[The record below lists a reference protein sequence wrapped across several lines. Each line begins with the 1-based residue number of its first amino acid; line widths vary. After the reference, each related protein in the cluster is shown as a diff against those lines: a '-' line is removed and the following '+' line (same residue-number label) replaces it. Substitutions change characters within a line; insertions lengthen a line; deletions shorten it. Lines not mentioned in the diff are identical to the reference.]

1 MTTRSK
7 PTSFFVAAAIV
18 LLAIL
23 LFDIMGA
30 IIKHLGSQYPA
41 PQMSMYRN
49 LFGLLPTLLI
59 LWWSRE
65 WNNAGRPVVIRQWK
79 LALGRGGFVVL
90 AQMAY
95 YLALSRMEFATVT
108 TLAFAGP
115 LFVTA
120 LSIPMLGH
128 RVGPWRWLAVLIGFT
143 GVVLVMRPTASNFNW
158 LAVLPL
164 LAAFGY
170 ASLTVSSKLFDDSVS
185 TALINLYSNIGA
197 LIGSVVLLAVTGE
210 YVTVASATDWMWI
223 MAMGV
228 AGGLGVF
235 CLITAYR
242 LGNPSSLSPFEY
254 FGIPFSFVLG
264 WIFFAEAPFDRLIP
278 GVFLIVGGGLVI
290 VWREHSARQSDT
302 SASSGS

>member
-30 IIKHLGSQYPA
+30 IIKHLGAQYPA

-49 LFGLLPTLLI
+49 LFGLLPTLMI

-65 WNNAGRPVVIRQWK
+65 WINAGRPVVIRQWK

-128 RVGPWRWLAVLIGFT
+128 RVGPWRWLAVLIGFS

-223 MAMGV
+223 IAMGV

-290 VWREHSARQSDT
+290 VWREHTAGQRET
-302 SASSGS
+302 SGTQHN